1 MTTEMTYQEAHELV
15 KAGKALLVDV
25 REKQELEE
33 TGTAEGSVWMPCS
46 AMAEDT
52 DEWRAFKAS
61 LPKDKPVIF
70 FCRSG
75 NRSGRVAEFLCCD
88 GYQTVNLGGFAAWKS
103 AGLPVK
109 PFKA

>member
-1 MTTEMTYQEAHELV
+1 MNAEMTYQEAHELV
-15 KAGKALLVDV
+15 KAGKALLIDV
-25 REKQELEE
+25 RERDELKE
-33 TGTAEGSVWMPCS
+33 TGTAEGALWMPCS

-52 DEWRAFKAS
+52 DEWRVFKEA
-61 LPKDKPVIF
+61 LPKDKTLIL

-109 PFKA
+109 PFNS